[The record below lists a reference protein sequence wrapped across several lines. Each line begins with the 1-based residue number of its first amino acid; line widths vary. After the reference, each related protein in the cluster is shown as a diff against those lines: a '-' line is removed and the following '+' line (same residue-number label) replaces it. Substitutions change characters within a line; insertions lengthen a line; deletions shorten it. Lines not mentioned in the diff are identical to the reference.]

1 MSQYSF
7 TVRYVEGKVNK
18 AADALSRLR
27 TAPTDEF
34 LEQLPSAPAA
44 AAVSGDDDDV
54 PWPFPRLPASCRP
67 ACVLSIAEHWSR
79 EDIVRQQ
86 NDDPIIAEVRERRQD
101 PQPLARTE
109 FKIPPLRP
117 YKKLWNVLDIADN
130 VLVRLAHFLPED
142 EARWVPVVASSVRQ
156 EVMQHFREHDG
167 HFGRDRN
174 LEKLRRLCYWPTMA
188 EDVAEHVAACQQC
201 QIAKAPGQEAPVA
214 DVNRGYGF
222 APEAF
227 DEYDAA
233 PLVEQ
238 HDTGEEVPRPPSLI
252 EEADLPEVQPEAV
265 RSPAL
270 EPPLEV
276 PLQPLTQE
284 GENVAENSVPCAQ
297 VQGSEDEHSVTSV
310 LGSPRGSTYTAL
322 DDISVVTAPEYDDA
336 HPPSS
341 PSLHLDSPEQP
352 VEDHDSPQS
361 QPVLP
366 PAPPAQAPA
375 AVPQDGGNPP
385 VGSVPAATVVT
396 DDANAQQ
403 SGQVGPVGS
412 RRSARTR
419 HQTTF
424 FSPDHYGQG
433 GSYSSS
439 TTQMPPRGS
448 E

>member
-1 MSQYSF
+1 YPLDLVVLSDHRPLQWITTSNSAKVQRWLLAMSQYSF

-117 YKKLWNVLDIADN
+117 YKKLWNVLDVADN

-156 EVMQHFREHDG
+156 EVMQHFHEHDG

-201 QIAKAPGQEAPVA
+201 QIAKGH
-214 DVNRGYGF
+214 R
-222 APEAF
+222 
-227 DEYDAA
+227 
-233 PLVEQ
+233 
-238 HDTGEEVPRPPSLI
+238 
-252 EEADLPEVQPEAV
+252 
-265 RSPAL
+265 
-270 EPPLEV
+270 
-276 PLQPLTQE
+276 
-284 GENVAENSVPCAQ
+284 
-297 VQGSEDEHSVTSV
+297 
-310 LGSPRGSTYTAL
+310 
-322 DDISVVTAPEYDDA
+322 
-336 HPPSS
+336 
-341 PSLHLDSPEQP
+341 
-352 VEDHDSPQS
+352 
-361 QPVLP
+361 
-366 PAPPAQAPA
+366 
-375 AVPQDGGNPP
+375 PP
-385 VGSVPAATVVT
+385 VGPAMPLPIGTPWRTVAVDFLT
-396 DDANAQQ
+396 VAPAPDGISKLLVVVDHFTKWADAF
-403 SGQVGPVGS
+403 P
-412 RRSARTR
+412 
-419 HQTTF
+419 
-424 FSPDHYGQG
+424 
-433 GSYSSS
+433 
-439 TTQMPPRGS
+439 
-448 E
+448 